1 MKVIPTALPEVLIIE
16 AQRFGDARGYFIET
30 FQLQRYQA
38 AGINLPFVQ
47 DNLSRSRH
55 GSLRG
60 LHLQNPRPQGK
71 LVSVLEGE
79 VYDVAVDVRL
89 GSPTFGKWVG
99 VTLSAENHRQM
110 WIPPGFAHGFC
121 VTSESALFFYKCTD
135 LYSPESELG
144 ILHDD
149 PSLAIPW
156 PVKAPLL
163 SDKDRKNPR
172 LSEIDPA
179 RLPGYGK
186 VR

>member
-1 MKVIPTALPEVLIIE
+1 MKVIQTGLPGVLIIE
-16 AQRFGDARGYFIET
+16 PQVFGDARGFFSET
-30 FQLQRYQA
+30 FHLPRYQA
-38 AGINLPFVQ
+38 AGIDLPFIQ

-79 VYDVAVDVRL
+79 VYDVAVDVRV
-89 GSPTFGKWVG
+89 GSPTFGKWAG
-99 VTLSAENHRQM
+99 VTLSAANHRQM

-144 ILHDD
+144 IRYDD

-163 SDKDRKNPR
+163 SDKDRKNLR
-172 LSEIDPA
+172 LAEIDPA
-179 RLPGYGK
+179 RLP
-186 VR
+186 RHEATR